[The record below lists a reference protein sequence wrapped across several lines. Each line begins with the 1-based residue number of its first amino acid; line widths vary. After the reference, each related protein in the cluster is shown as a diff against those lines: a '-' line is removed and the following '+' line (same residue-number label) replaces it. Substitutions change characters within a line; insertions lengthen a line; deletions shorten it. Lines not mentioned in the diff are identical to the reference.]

1 MSRIYDCPPSMD
13 EFGVIDFCK
22 NGYLLFPGVVSEEIN
37 QRTIEFI
44 ETNPGPVDYEPSH
57 ILNEDWFVENVIC
70 QPDAAG
76 AVRCL
81 LGRDFG
87 LPILMSSHK
96 VECPQPAQE
105 WHRDGGSKWGP
116 QVNYLQVFYYPQET
130 PAEMGPTELLP
141 GSHHLFSQSTLMGH
155 YGSIEGAKYAECPAG
170 SIVITAYN
178 IWHRRGKSTG
188 SGVRHNLKYNYF
200 RTTQPGR
207 RGSTTPTSILR
218 TSTGGLPRHRRS
230 DSSSATPST
239 PPRCSSGSAAATTS
253 SRSWAARAGPCPA
266 TASNAS
272 TASRKGLSKG
282 QEVRNH

>member
-1 MSRIYDCPPSMD
+1 MSRIYDCPPSLD

-37 QRTIEFI
+37 ERTIEFI
-44 ETNPGPVDYEPSH
+44 EKNPGPVDYEPSH
-57 ILNEDWFVENVIC
+57 ILDEDWFVKNVIC

-87 LPILMSSHK
+87 LPILMSSHR

-141 GSHHLFSQSTLMGH
+141 GSHHLFSLSTLMGH
-155 YGSIEGAKYAECPAG
+155 YGSIAGAKYAECPAG

-188 SGVRHNLKYNYF
+188 SGVRHNLKYNYW
-200 RTTQPGR
+200 RTTTPGPSWKHNPDFDITDYDWR
-207 RGSTTPTSILR
+207 ITEAPTFRQQFRDSFDAAEMFLWLSGR
-218 TSTGGLPRHRRS
+218 HDKFKVMGGQGWPMPGNRLERQYGIPE
-230 DSSSATPST
+230 
-239 PPRCSSGSAAATTS
+239 GI
-253 SRSWAARAGPCPA
+253 
-266 TASNAS
+266 
-272 TASRKGLSKG
+272 
-282 QEVRNH
+282 E

>member
-1 MSRIYDCPPSMD
+1 MSRIYDCPPSLD

-22 NGYLLFPGVVSEEIN
+22 NGYLLFPGVVPEEIN
-37 QRTIEFI
+37 ERTIEFI

-87 LPILMSSHK
+87 LPILMSSHR

-130 PAEMGPTELLP
+130 PAEMGPTEVLP
-141 GSHHLFSQSTLMGH
+141 GSHHLFSLSTLMGH
-155 YGSIEGAKYAECPAG
+155 YGSIAGAKYAECPAG

-188 SGVRHNLKYNYF
+188 SGVRHNLKYNYW
-200 RTTQPGR
+200 RMTSPGPSWKHNPDFDITDFDWR
-207 RGSTTPTSILR
+207 ITEA
-218 TSTGGLPRHRRS
+218 PRS
-230 DSSSATPST
+230 ASSSATPST
-239 PPRCSSGSAAATTS
+239 RQRCSSGSAAATTS
-253 SRSWAARAGPCPA
+253 SRSWAAKAGPCPA
-266 TASNAS
+266 TASNAN
-272 TASRKGLSKG
+272 TASPKASSSG
-282 QEVRNH
+282 